1 MVAVSRDSTAS
12 KSPSSLEL
20 TEQLSHQ
27 QIGQPATTSSSEDLE
42 EGDDE
47 DTRLSRTSSRDQEE
61 TATFIDVQLQTQE
74 QHQHKFSFRELA
86 KFFGPGLLTCVAYVV
101 RPELST
107 RHLLL
112 PQSQSTMLTCST
124 LQDPGN
130 LEADLQ
136 AGGFAGYALL
146 WLFLWC
152 TIMVSLAA
160 MMPSAACNS
169 TLQAHVCYAGLC
181 LSMLVLSAW
190 HCNWSQSS

>member
-1 MVAVSRDSTAS
+1 MVALSSDRTAS

-20 TEQLSHQ
+20 TELTEQLSHR

-42 EGDDE
+42 EADE
-47 DTRLSRTSSRDQEE
+47 EETRLSRNSSKDQQE
-61 TATFIDVQLQTQE
+61 TATFIDVEPQALE
-74 QHQHKFSFRELA
+74 QHQQSFSFRELA

-101 RPELST
+101 GVRNVVYSSLHAHPSCCS
-107 RHLLL
+107 L
-112 PQSQSTMLTCST
+112 PHCTA

-152 TIMVSLAA
+152 TIMV
-160 MMPSAACNS
+160 
-169 TLQAHVCYAGLC
+169 T
-181 LSMLVLSAW
+181 
-190 HCNWSQSS
+190 